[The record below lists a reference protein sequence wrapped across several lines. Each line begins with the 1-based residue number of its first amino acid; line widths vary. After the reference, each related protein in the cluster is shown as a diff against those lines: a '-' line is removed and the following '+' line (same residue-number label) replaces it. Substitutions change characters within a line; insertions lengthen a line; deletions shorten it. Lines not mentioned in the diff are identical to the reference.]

1 MSEKPKTKEELIA
14 KGHEMRRFLVG
25 DVMADKLDANVYTDP
40 HMQKFGDMFNELVF
54 AQIWPRGVIDMKTRV
69 LVTMISDVSTD
80 AHDALGLHVRFC
92 RIHGWSEDEII
103 EMLIH
108 LTAYI
113 GIPKIRKAILIAS
126 KTFQEMRDNN
136 ELPADAK

>member
-40 HMQKFGDMFNELVF
+40 HMQKFGDMFNE
-54 AQIWPRGVIDMKTRV
+54 